1 MPDDID
7 YAALFGLESTG
18 EKEAETADPPAE
30 DSDEG
35 EQEREAAEPAEED
48 EEEPIETGEETGDD
62 VEEQNESGDKK
73 PQTKEER
80 ARYAAQRRE
89 AEKQAAIDAAVAQA
103 KQEAQQEAQKAIDEA
118 FRTSGLVDPYT
129 KKPITTKAEYDAYR
143 QRYETEAKARLM
155 RKAGMTDEEF
165 NRFIATLP
173 EVKQAQQL
181 KEEAEAAKRQAL
193 EAQAKLK
200 LDEQMK
206 QIGALNPEVREL
218 GDLTKMPTYPRF
230 YELVKKGLDLVD
242 AYKLANID
250 SLTQGMA
257 QASRQAA
264 LNSARSKDHLSPTA
278 TRGAGAVTVPSDELA
293 LYREL
298 NPGMSEAEIQ
308 KHYNKYIREK
318 RK

>member
-1 MPDDID
+1 MGEID

-62 VEEQNESGDKK
+62 VEEPEEEKK
-73 PQTKEER
+73 PLTKEER
-80 ARYAAQRRE
+80 AKNAAQRRE
-89 AEKQAAIDAAVAQA
+89 AEKKAAIDAAVARA
-103 KQEAQQEAQKAIDEA
+103 KAEAQEEVRKALDE
-118 FRTSGLVDPYT
+118 FIRSSGLMDPYT

-143 QRYETEAKARLM
+143 ERYEADVKERLLK
-155 RKAGMTDEEF
+155 KAGMTDEEF
-165 NRFIATLP
+165 KQFVATLP
-173 EVKQAQQL
+173 EIRQARQMS
-181 KEEAEAAKRQAL
+181 EEAETAKRQAL